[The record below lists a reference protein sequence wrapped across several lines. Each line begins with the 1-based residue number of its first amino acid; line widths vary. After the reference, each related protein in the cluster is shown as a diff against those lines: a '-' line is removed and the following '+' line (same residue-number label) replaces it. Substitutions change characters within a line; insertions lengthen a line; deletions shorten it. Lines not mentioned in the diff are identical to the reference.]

1 MNTTTAVI
9 LASGAVPNPFDG
21 VTPNFN
27 VFGAELNA
35 TATLILG
42 GIWGLALLWTGG
54 QALIG
59 GIKWSS
65 ASRQNYSPEIVD
77 ESATHFKRAL
87 VAFGAIVAVPLL
99 LGAIIVLLNR

>member
-1 MNTTTAVI
+1 MNTATI

-21 VTPNFN
+21 VTPNFS
-27 VFGAELNA
+27 VFGTELNS
-35 TATLILG
+35 TAVMILG

-54 QALIG
+54 QALVG

-65 ASRQNYSPEIVD
+65 ASRQNYGPEIVD

-87 VAFGAIVAVPLL
+87 VAFGCVVAVPLL
-99 LGAIIVLLNR
+99 FGAIIALLSR